1 MPSISPIAE
10 QDFDALFEIEK
21 AAHSI
26 PWSLRT
32 LKNNQG
38 NNYFNLKLVWEGK
51 IIGFAICQ
59 KVYDEATLFNL
70 AIFPHYQGKGLGKY
84 LLKYLLS
91 ELRKQNI
98 LTLWLEVRAS
108 NKIAQNLY
116 LDCGFNKVDI
126 RRNYYPTV
134 EGGREDAII
143 MACYL

>member
-59 KVYDEATLFNL
+59 KVYD
-70 AIFPHYQGKGLGKY
+70 
-84 LLKYLLS
+84 
-91 ELRKQNI
+91 
-98 LTLWLEVRAS
+98 
-108 NKIAQNLY
+108 
-116 LDCGFNKVDI
+116 
-126 RRNYYPTV
+126 
-134 EGGREDAII
+134 
-143 MACYL
+143 